1 MIGAS
6 SPVRW
11 RPASGQRTLLLGIA
25 TLVCALT
32 DGAII
37 ATYEGPALVPN
48 RFLALLLAVFI
59 LSVLTIV
66 SFTRSVNDARFP
78 KCNTVGLVLGL
89 TAVPV
94 TCVLLTITYTVL
106 QTVFHLYW

>member
-1 MIGAS
+1 VIGAS
-6 SPVRW
+6 SSVRW

-37 ATYEGPALVPN
+37 ATYEGPALVPD
-48 RFLALLLAVFI
+48 RFLAVLLAVFI
-59 LSVLTIV
+59 LSVLTVV
-66 SFTRSVNDARFP
+66 SFTVTVNKDRHRSRNI
-78 KCNTVGLVLGL
+78 VGLVLGL